1 LYFVFGESRDQVRW
15 AAACLLHL
23 LCVWQASASVAAPA
37 PFLRYSW
44 EAGGLRIM
52 SQKRRI
58 KAGALECQASGIRGE
73 YELHGA
79 EEFYQSQGSAYS
91 NPHEDQLKIGVPR
104 CFGRWKEKLP
114 IPFVSEMAFIKSSP
128 LVSYFSRDHC
138 LTLHAAA
145 GK

>member
-1 LYFVFGESRDQVRW
+1 MASFGIY
-15 AAACLLHL
+15 C
-23 LCVWQASASVAAPA
+23 CISAVLSH
-37 PFLRYSW
+37 SW
-44 EAGGLRIM
+44 EAGRLRIM

-58 KAGALECQASGIRGE
+58 KAAALQCQASGIRGE

-104 CFGRWKEKLP
+104 CLGLWKDKLP
-114 IPFVSEMAFIKSSP
+114 IHFVSQTAFIKSSP
-128 LVSYFSRDHC
+128 LVSHFSRDHC
-138 LTLHAAA
+138 WTLHAAA